1 MVTHAAK
8 DTAHDRFDKTA
19 VPMRGIIVLCFR
31 FPPTQMTNEF
41 DFIIIGSGTA
51 GSLLAKRL
59 SQDPANSV
67 ALIEAG
73 PPDRHPFIHIPA
85 GFMRIMTNPAINWLY
100 ETEPSQGTGGR
111 SIKQPR
117 GKTLGGSSS
126 INGHIYNRGQR
137 TDYDVWAQLGNR
149 GWDYAS
155 VLPYFK
161 RGEKRVGDAD
171 HRFRGTDGEFAVT
184 DLHWDHPLCEAFIDG
199 AVSMGIPRN
208 ADYNGARQ
216 DGVGYFQRSIYKR
229 RRMSA
234 ARAFLHPVRGRKNL
248 RVYTNTH
255 VLKINLEG
263 KRATSISCSRGGGD
277 GDTIV
282 LSARREI
289 IVSGGTF
296 NSPQLLQLSGIGPPP
311 LLKELGIEVAHALS
325 GVGENL
331 RDHYGVRLV
340 ARVKGIETINERSRG
355 LKLGKEIFSYFTG
368 GQSILNLQPT
378 LVHVFWKSRPA
389 LDQSDLQM
397 TFTPASYREGVQSS
411 LDEFAGAT
419 VAVWQQRPTSSG
431 YVRAISRDPYA
442 KPVIQPNY
450 FAQSADQKIL
460 LDGMKLARR
469 LLSADALMRY
479 VEREDLPGPQVQSD
493 DEWRDFAR
501 RRGTTT
507 FHPVGTCAMG
517 PSTNAGAVVD
527 DQLRVHGLE
536 GLRVVDASVMPTMV
550 SANTNAAT
558 LMIADKAAD
567 MILARSPLPAV
578 ELNDD

>member
-1 MVTHAAK
+1 
-8 DTAHDRFDKTA
+8 
-19 VPMRGIIVLCFR
+19 MRGIIAIRLNMY
-31 FPPTQMTNEF
+31 PNTAMSNEF

-59 SQDPANSV
+59 SQDPGNSV

-73 PPDRHPFIHIPA
+73 PPDHNPFIHIPA
-85 GFMRIMTNPAINWLY
+85 GFMKTMTNPAINWLY
-100 ETEPSQGTGGR
+100 ETEPCAGTNGR

-137 TDYDVWAQLGNR
+137 TDYDVWAQMGNR

-161 RGEKRVGDAD
+161 RGEKRLGDAD
-171 HRFRGTDGEFAVT
+171 TRFRGTDGEFAVT
-184 DLHWDHPLCEAFIDG
+184 DLHWNHPLCEAFIDG
-199 AVSMGIPRN
+199 ALAMGIPRN
-208 ADYNGARQ
+208 ADYNGATQ

-229 RRMSA
+229 RRMSS
-234 ARAFLHPVRGRKNL
+234 ARAFLHPSRGRKNL

-255 VLKINLEG
+255 VLKINLDG
-263 KRATSISCSRGGGD
+263 KRATHVTCRRAGSTIS
-277 GDTIV
+277 

-289 IVSGGTF
+289 ILSGGTF
-296 NSPQLLQLSGIGPPP
+296 NSPQLLQLSGIGPSA
-311 LLKELGIEVAHALS
+311 LLTELGIAVQHHLP

-340 ARVKGIETINERSRG
+340 ARVKDGVDTINERSRG
-355 LKLGKEIFSYFTG
+355 LKLGKEIVAYLTG
-368 GQSILNLQPT
+368 GQSILNLQPS

-397 TFTPASYREGVQSS
+397 TFTPASYQEGVQSA
-411 LDEFAGAT
+411 LDDFPGAT

-431 YVRAISRDPYA
+431 HVRVVSRDPLA
-442 KPVIQPNY
+442 KPIIQPNY
-450 FAQSADQKIL
+450 FAETADQRVL
-460 LDGMKLARR
+460 LDGMKLARK
-469 LLSADALMRY
+469 LMSTDPLMRY
-479 VEREDLPGPQVQSD
+479 LDREDLPGPQVQSD
-493 DEWRDFAR
+493 NEWLDFAR

-507 FHPVGTCAMG
+507 FHPVGTCQMG
-517 PSTNAGAVVD
+517 PSSNVGAVVD
-527 DQLRVHGLE
+527 DQLRVHGVG

-558 LMIADKAAD
+558 LMIAEKAAD
-567 MILARSPLPAV
+567 MILARSPLPPV
-578 ELNDD
+578 ELYADPAR